1 MHRRHTLHLRSG
13 WRLSLPVRVHMVRRH
28 TDCSHCVCV
37 CCAVH
42 RGMLAS
48 QDWTVSLDL
57 RSGYSYNFIQII
69 YFFVV
74 LKFFII
80 FHPLSLLFSL
90 PDTFFTIFLCAIL
103 CSTLLLLTVM
113 FSWAIFTGY
122 PDKCVLELNIW
133 MKCEA
138 KPRYNLDSGLLIWTT
153 FSDDCAGFKKLILDG
168 SVWGKSSHNTR
179 DFP

>member
-1 MHRRHTLHLRSG
+1 
-13 WRLSLPVRVHMVRRH
+13 MVRRH

-90 PDTFFTIFLCAIL
+90 PDTFFYHFFVCHIVFP
-103 CSTLLLLTVM
+103 STLGNKHASFHSSLLTVM

>member
-1 MHRRHTLHLRSG
+1 
-13 WRLSLPVRVHMVRRH
+13 MVRRH

-69 YFFVV
+69 YFCCFEV
-74 LKFFII
+74 FYNFSSFIS
-80 FHPLSLLFSL
+80 P
-90 PDTFFTIFLCAIL
+90 FFTSGHFFYHFIVCHIVFP
-103 CSTLLLLTVM
+103 STLGHKHASFHSSLLTVM